1 MIDAAPSI
9 RRSHVG
15 AAGQPSSITI
25 SVGAE
30 DATTPLGAQTG
41 PAIAKIKAAD
51 SASRNAISHQGV
63 FAGVSSSRFSSRR
76 ILVGGKTISRG
87 RGGVTRN
94 SQ

>member
-1 MIDAAPSI
+1 MIDAAPAR

-15 AAGQPSSITI
+15 AAVQPSSRMT

-41 PAIAKIKAAD
+41 PAIAKINAAA
-51 SASRNAISHQGV
+51 SASRSAISHQGV
-63 FAGVSSSRFSSRR
+63 FAGVSSSGLSSRR
-76 ILVGGKTISRG
+76 IFVGGKTISRG